1 MVRWVSI
8 MELAKVLVLAG
19 LWLIICSTVLGAQPT
34 PLLFGIC
41 FLVGIFLRGESLIQL
56 MQGWRPRIHFDQ
68 DVFYS
73 NSFRFYGL
81 VMKGSIDCI
90 QDYQAINA
98 LVLAAPV
105 SLALDNAN
113 KSMYMVLYSK
123 IRGNLLERREAAF
136 LQFSQIFPHSQILSG
151 RELEGF
157 CQHFA
162 SQLKPEDTGLRRIP
176 ALMSLASLQHLS
188 TAGSRFRDPIFRG
201 MMVVPYIQALQAEK
215 MELVAE
221 NHNLEDSSNNEV
233 WIARQPYLLIEPES
247 SDRLEDHYDRQSLP
261 SIPITPDVMDRISLL
276 LPLKN
281 SGTEEATVFT
291 TVLVQLLEGQRDSSP
306 LASSSVENYQETSD
320 AQDMADASV
329 EIASIDDSHDKPEEI
344 TIEEASNLLNLL
356 NAEQN
361 KSTVSHPKPTVNE
374 KYLQDNA
381 FCTELCQLQELSL
394 PKEIVHD
401 LCRGFHQQSLQLL
414 EDPNFRSQLE
424 QAKLA
429 GIDELVVKARELC
442 NDLPIT
448 QVLCLLS
455 TFATSNESAFDL
467 RELNDLITVLKLTL
481 PLWKNEDAK
490 VGGSFPEKAPS
501 CSYCH
506 LKGSS
511 PETCAKISAY
521 LDHLVNALVYRL
533 AENPQTLSRAERV
546 ELGRR
551 IIEELRSQDIKIV
564 FPCVVRAV
572 ISQLNLPPSEEDLWR
587 LASNDSSS
595 IQNPPLAITG
605 RN

>member
-1 MVRWVSI
+1 MVRRVST

-19 LWLIICSTVLGAQPT
+19 LWLIVCVTILGAQPT
-34 PLLFGIC
+34 LLLFGIC

-56 MQGWRPRIHFDQ
+56 MQGLRPRIHLYH

-73 NSFRFYGL
+73 NSFRLYGL
-81 VMKGSIDCI
+81 VIKGSTDCV

-105 SLALDNAN
+105 SLALDNATN
-113 KSMYMVLYSK
+113 AMYMVLYSK
-123 IRGNLLERREAAF
+123 TRENLQERKEAAF
-136 LQFSQIFPHSQILSG
+136 LQFSQIFPDSQILAG
-151 RELEGF
+151 RELKDFYHQFGSQSNPEGI
-157 CQHFA
+157 C
-162 SQLKPEDTGLRRIP
+162 SEKIP
-176 ALMSLASLQHLS
+176 AIMPLASLQHLS
-188 TAGSRFRDPIFRG
+188 TAGSGLEDPIFSG
-201 MMVVPYIQALQAEK
+201 MVVVPYIQALQTDRGD
-215 MELVAE
+215 MVAE
-221 NHNLEDSSNNEV
+221 NHNLEDASNLDV

-247 SDRLEDHYDRQSLP
+247 SHRLEDHQEGQ
-261 SIPITPDVMDRISLL
+261 SIPSVLITPDLIDRISLL
-276 LPLKN
+276 FPLKN

-291 TVLVQLLEGQRDSSP
+291 SALVQLLEGQRDSPP
-306 LASSSVENYQETSD
+306 LAPFSVRNYQETSD
-320 AQDMADASV
+320 PQETVVVSAEMASV
-329 EIASIDDSHDKPEEI
+329 SDSQSKSEEI
-344 TIEEASNLLNLL
+344 TIEEASNLLN
-356 NAEQN
+356 AEQN
-361 KSTVSHPKPTVNE
+361 QSPISHPKPKAIE
-374 KYLQDNA
+374 KCPQDNL
-381 FCTELCQLQELSL
+381 FCTELCQLQDLSL

-401 LCRGFHQQSLQLL
+401 LRREFHQQSLQLL
-414 EDPNFRSQLE
+414 DDPKFRSQLDR
-424 QAKLA
+424 AKLV

-467 RELNDLITVLKLTL
+467 RELNDLITVLRLTL

-490 VGGSFPEKAPS
+490 AGGSFPEKAPS

-506 LKGSS
+506 LRGSP
-511 PETCAKISAY
+511 PETCAKISAN

-533 AENPQTLSRAERV
+533 AENLQTLSRAERV

-572 ISQLNLPPSEEDLWR
+572 ISQLNLPPSEEDLWL
-587 LASNDSSS
+587 LASGDTSVMP
-595 IQNPPLAITG
+595 NPPLPISG